1 MAELTGKIN
10 REIAVYINRKG
21 NIIDVSVGD
30 SSTVSLPEVEGRK
43 DLARLVGVRCIHT
56 HPNGEGMVSL
66 VDLNSLVKM
75 RLDAMVAVGVKD
87 GRITEIYAA
96 LPVRD
101 ENGNLG
107 KTTVYGPFGKDD
119 KRMNRLWDIILE
131 TDKLKS
137 TVVHLNESDEERAVL
152 VGLETSSKVI
162 VGGKAKEK
170 DLWTNWKSWPA
181 LPERLFWKK

>member
-1 MAELTGKIN
+1 MKDWVMLYLYKRNKREHGIIKTVGSQEIEELFDMQGAKDEFLPAGLAVKMAELTGKIN

-96 LPVRD
+96 LPVRM
-101 ENGNLG
+101 
-107 KTTVYGPFGKDD
+107 KTGI
-119 KRMNRLWDIILE
+119 W
-131 TDKLKS
+131 
-137 TVVHLNESDEERAVL
+137 
-152 VGLETSSKVI
+152 
-162 VGGKAKEK
+162 AKPPCM
-170 DLWTNWKSWPA
+170 DLWQGRQKN
-181 LPERLFWKK
+181 E

>member
-1 MAELTGKIN
+1 MQGAKDEFLPAGLAVKMAELTGKIN

-21 NIIDVSVGD
+21 NIIEVSVGD

-119 KRMNRLWDIILE
+119 KRMNRLWDIIL
-131 TDKLKS
+131 DGQ
-137 TVVHLNESDEERAVL
+137 A
-152 VGLETSSKVI
+152 
-162 VGGKAKEK
+162 
-170 DLWTNWKSWPA
+170 
-181 LPERLFWKK
+181 

>member
-1 MAELTGKIN
+1 LTCRARKMNFCRRALRSKWRNLQGKST
-10 REIAVYINRKG
+10 AK
-21 NIIDVSVGD
+21 GD

-107 KTTVYGPFGKDD
+107 KTTV
-119 KRMNRLWDIILE
+119 
-131 TDKLKS
+131 
-137 TVVHLNESDEERAVL
+137 
-152 VGLETSSKVI
+152 
-162 VGGKAKEK
+162 
-170 DLWTNWKSWPA
+170 
-181 LPERLFWKK
+181 